1 MVMKTALLIILKSLL
16 TKLLTEKVVGA
27 LIIMLLDYI
36 ASKTT
41 NKVDDQL
48 VVTVK
53 DALGYE

>member
-1 MVMKTALLIILKSLL
+1 MKTALLLILKSLL

-27 LIIMLLDYI
+27 LIVMLLEFV

-53 DALGYE
+53 EALGHE